1 MANEI
6 KEETQERFKAHVQK
20 YQADGFTL
28 KAKEEAEMV
37 MLPGDRQMM
46 YKKYLAFLKTL
57 FTFHKSELHRSI
69 VRDIKAEIDKSGD
82 MTAAIR
88 NVLRKRKMEI
98 TDFVETLEKNQVE
111 RRVTMRVQMI
121 IMNE

>member
-1 MANEI
+1 MANKI

-28 KAKEEAEMV
+28 KQAKEEADMV

-57 FTFHKSELHRSI
+57 FNFHKSKLHRSI
-69 VRDIKAEIDKSGD
+69 LEILKQKW
-82 MTAAIR
+82 I
-88 NVLRKRKMEI
+88 
-98 TDFVETLEKNQVE
+98 NQGHDSSY
-111 RRVTMRVQMI
+111 
-121 IMNE
+121 